1 MELSFSFKPLGEVM
15 RGALVDRG
23 LTMQDLAKKLQLP
36 IEEVE
41 KYERGE
47 IVPDFLTLQKLS
59 GILGI
64 QYSIL
69 RVSAGYN
76 TTKYYPNY
84 YTPDGQEI
92 DIDAL
97 LCKVYYKDPSML
109 LRLFEVAF
117 GEDDPSIL
125 PRMRKVVETEKSE
138 E

>member
-1 MELSFSFKPLGEVM
+1 MELKFSFKPLGEIM
-15 RGALVDRG
+15 RGSLVDREI
-23 LTMQDLAKKLQLP
+23 TMQDLAKKLQLP

-64 QYSIL
+64 PYSIL
-69 RVSAGYN
+69 RISAGYN
-76 TTKYYPNY
+76 TTKHYPNY

-97 LCKVYYKDPSML
+97 LCKAYYKDPSTL
-109 LRLFEVAF
+109 PHLFELAF
-117 GEDDPSIL
+117 GKDDPSIL
-125 PRMRKVVETEKSE
+125 TRMREVVETEESE